1 MSGASPVR
9 KRKRGGG
16 SFNAIDC
23 KRRLRASNETR
34 KRQSTNAAQAP
45 KRRERYRS
53 PGPSKPP
60 PEAQSRADVAGVEK
74 GEDTGA
80 KSTTE
85 SAKNEANAKE
95 LQALGRTEI
104 NHGSANNDVEYEV
117 ERILAVRLRRGN
129 LQYRVRWLGYEADP
143 EWYNASNFKNSPH
156 KLREFHEANPTKPGP
171 PRRLSHWERC
181 YDEDRD
187 ADDFSDDDKPGKIV
201 HGGRRGVRLDRAA
214 I

>member
-1 MSGASPVR
+1 MAGTGISSSRQSVQRTSGHAIQDSMVSRQPHKTNQASDQGNSPTPRSVNSGGHGDGTHDDEEGDSHDRSMSGASPVR
-9 KRKRGGG
+9 KRKRGG

-34 KRQSTNAAQAP
+34 KRQSTNAAHAP
-45 KRRERYRS
+45 KRQERYRS

-60 PEAQSRADVAGVEK
+60 PEARSRADVAEVEK

-80 KSTTE
+80 KSTTD

-104 NHGSANNDVEYEV
+104 NHGSANDDVEYEV

-129 LQYRVRWLGYEADP
+129 L
-143 EWYNASNFKNSPH
+143 
-156 KLREFHEANPTKPGP
+156 
-171 PRRLSHWERC
+171 
-181 YDEDRD
+181 
-187 ADDFSDDDKPGKIV
+187 
-201 HGGRRGVRLDRAA
+201 
-214 I
+214 